1 MSRIGKAPVYF
12 DDKVQVSVTPA
23 NEVVVKGA
31 KQTMKVAMLPEV
43 KAALDGKKIVLTRNS
58 ESKEAKSLHGMY
70 RALIQNAVTG
80 VGAGFN
86 QTLELHGVGYRA
98 TVSGKKL
105 ELSLG
110 FSHPVIFDIPEGI
123 EIKVEKQ
130 TAVTVSGA
138 NRALVGQVAA
148 KIRDFRPP
156 EPYLGKGV
164 RYAGEHIRR
173 KAGKSAG
180 K

>member
-1 MSRIGKAPVYF
+1 MSRVGRSPVFF
-12 DDKVQVSVTPA
+12 DDKVQVSVNAA
-23 NEVVVKGA
+23 NEVLVKGA
-31 KQTMKVAMLPEV
+31 KAQMTVKMLPTV
-43 KAALDGKKIVLTRNS
+43 KAEIEGKKVTLVRINET
-58 ESKEAKSLHGMY
+58 KEVRSLHGLY

-80 VGAGFN
+80 VSKGF
-86 QTLELHGVGYRA
+86 TKGLELHGVGYRA
-98 TVSGKKL
+98 SVAGKKL

-110 FSHPVIFDIPEGI
+110 FSHSIIFDIPEGI

-130 TAVTVSGA
+130 TAVSVTGA
-138 NRALVGQVAA
+138 NRELVGQVAA
-148 KIRDFRPP
+148 KIRSFRPP

-173 KAGKSAG
+173 KAGKSAS

>member
-1 MSRIGKAPVYF
+1 MSRIGKAPVTF
-12 DDKVQVSVTPA
+12 DDKVQVAITPQ
-23 NEVVVKGA
+23 NEVVVKSGKNQVAIKMKPGVSA
-31 KQTMKVAMLPEV
+31 KVEG
-43 KAALDGKKIVLTRNS
+43 KAIVLLRNA
-58 ESKEAKSLHGMY
+58 ETKEARSLHGMY
-70 RALIQNAVTG
+70 RALIQNAVVG
-80 VGAGFN
+80 VTKGFTKN
-86 QTLELHGVGYRA
+86 LELHGVGYRA

-110 FSHPVIFDIPEGI
+110 FSHTVQFEIPDGI

-130 TAVTVSGA
+130 TTISVAGY
-138 NRALVGQVAA
+138 NRALVGAVAA
-148 KIRDFRPP
+148 KIRSFRPP

-164 RYAGEHIRR
+164 RYSDEKIRR